1 MSNIYKQKGSCDVAN
16 QDGAPDVLFPGD
28 VVELKEDLP
37 IQKLKAGQRA
47 IVDKIYKGR
56 ILVMPFGRTIA
67 CMVKTKHV
75 FKLPWGN

>member
-1 MSNIYKQKGSCDVAN
+1 MSNIYKEKKSCDVAN
-16 QDGAPDVLFPGD
+16 EDGVPVVLFPGD

-47 IVDKIYKGR
+47 IVDNIYKNR
-56 ILVMPFGRTIA
+56 ILIMPFGRTIA
-67 CMVKTKHV
+67 CMIKTNRV